1 MPDLSDVR
9 IVVREEP
16 AIIAAVIGVG
26 ITTLVIAPTI
36 VVSHLLLPAL
46 VVPAAAVAGRCR
58 LFLDHLDHL
67 LRLRVV
73 AEQAA
78 DTEAVPV
85 HLPAEPVLERLLT
98 FRSCKQHCLQAV
110 LRNIYRISW

>member
-1 MPDLSDVR
+1 MMSFSAFAVLITVLESLKNEVNTTGMFFKALTKAFSPMGAVYLRHKATAVS
-9 IVVREEP
+9 EGF
-16 AIIAAVIGVG
+16 AAVH
-26 ITTLVIAPTI
+26 T
-36 VVSHLLLPAL
+36 
-46 VVPAAAVAGRCR
+46 VAEQGS
-58 LFLDHLDHL
+58 DTVA
-67 LRLRVV
+67 VV